1 MLEFPALF
9 LPSFHQS
16 EKTYM
21 SSSENYLWKILRNLV
36 EVLYKVECGAF
47 TRLRTSFKR
56 SVMARKTGH
65 DPYTIYLSRGTMASF
80 YTPIIIIIS
89 PTTVHAFLPS
99 VLHAQICCNQRSWLI
114 PLLLNSLS
122 NHSQV
127 VKIWGMGLVVNN
139 LPVSGDTASIPELGR
154 PPGEGNGNPL
164 QYSCLRNP
172 MDRRGWQ
179 ATVCRPHG
187 WLR

>member
-16 EKTYM
+16 EKMYM

-36 EVLYKVECGAF
+36 EVYKVECGAF
-47 TRLRTSFKR
+47 TRLRTSFNR

-65 DPYTIYLSRGTMASF
+65 DPHTIYLSRGTMASF
-80 YTPIIIIIS
+80 YTPIIMIIS

-99 VLHAQICCNQRSWLI
+99 VLHAQICCDQRSWLI

-122 NHSQV
+122 KHSQV
-127 VKIWGMGLVVNN
+127 VRIWGVGSVVNN
-139 LPVSGDTASIPELGR
+139 LPVSGDTVSIPESGR
-154 PPGEGNGNPL
+154 SPGEGNGSPL

-172 MDRRGWQ
+172 MDRRDWQ
-179 ATVCRPHG
+179 ATVYRPHG